1 MSKSREE
8 KNKATKNA
16 YWGGVV
22 LFILVLIIGTL
33 AYFHKNIGEEW
44 TKVLEIVGG
53 PFALGAGFFVIG
65 EGLKIADG
73 SKKYEEDEDANGR

>member
-1 MSKSREE
+1 MG
-8 KNKATKNA
+8 A
-16 YWGGVV
+16 
-22 LFILVLIIGTL
+22 
-33 AYFHKNIGEEW
+33 
-44 TKVLEIVGG
+44 